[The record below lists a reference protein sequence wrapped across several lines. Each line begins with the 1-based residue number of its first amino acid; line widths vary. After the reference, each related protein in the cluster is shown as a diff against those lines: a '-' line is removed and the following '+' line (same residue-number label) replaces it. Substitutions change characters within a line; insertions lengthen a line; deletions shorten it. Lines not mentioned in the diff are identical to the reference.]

1 MAGPGDARCG
11 PRAARRP
18 GRLTLYPVTAD
29 SCSAALTRSQLSSTL
44 VSVVFQ
50 MTFPGGRLGAGKT
63 EWKVHSETS
72 TEGQSA
78 RAAVTGG
85 QQRGGPR
92 GEARG
97 GGGVRTATRFLTKGI
112 SASVRETSLHRIRH
126 VPLASDGL
134 RRPRWWG
141 DEDAPPS
148 SSPASVAGLVA
159 RPTWTHTEAA
169 RNPPPSRDKSQE
181 ATRGGSGQPSA
192 VRGDSERPSETR
204 IPG

>member
-1 MAGPGDARCG
+1 M
-11 PRAARRP
+11 
-18 GRLTLYPVTAD
+18 
-29 SCSAALTRSQLSSTL
+29 
-44 VSVVFQ
+44 
-50 MTFPGGRLGAGKT
+50 
-63 EWKVHSETS
+63 
-72 TEGQSA
+72 
-78 RAAVTGG
+78 
-85 QQRGGPR
+85 
-92 GEARG
+92 
-97 GGGVRTATRFLTKGI
+97 RFLTKGI